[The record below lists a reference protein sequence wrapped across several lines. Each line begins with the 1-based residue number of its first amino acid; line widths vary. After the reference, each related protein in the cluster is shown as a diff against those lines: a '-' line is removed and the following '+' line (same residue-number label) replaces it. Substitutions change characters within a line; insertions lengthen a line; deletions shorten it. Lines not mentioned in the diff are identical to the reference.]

1 MLHLGTG
8 HPKSFSTP
16 ASLGERNHY
25 LPILSLLC
33 HLCDQ
38 PLNNT
43 CIETLNFS
51 STAFHCIFIN
61 KHVTI
66 LTADCQILSWKDF
79 STPSIV
85 HPPAKGYR
93 LVAHTEVNGPPQ
105 QEALLESFSPVSQDA
120 TKHMTEP
127 TGLTWTLLL
136 PQALNNLHPKLPLTA
151 VSHIPVIPV
160 VAPHIWLLNVSVSAH
175 SSASRSTPALGK
187 AFTLLLPL
195 QNLSSYRRAGTGK
208 PGKSYSISPL
218 FPAEDAIAHT

>member
-1 MLHLGTG
+1 MPISTAVPALTLPEKCVELVKAVNSRLLVCTIHSHHYILTLHDTLTSLTSHPHEENHQIAQLVPCQNKQGRMVQFSTNACHKAWASPSISSQAERAQQQCHMLHLGTG

-85 HPPAKGYR
+85 HPPAKGLQTGGTHRSKWTPPARSSPGELQSCVTRCYK
-93 LVAHTEVNGPPQ
+93 AH
-105 QEALLESFSPVSQDA
+105 D
-120 TKHMTEP
+120 
-127 TGLTWTLLL
+127 
-136 PQALNNLHPKLPLTA
+136 
-151 VSHIPVIPV
+151 
-160 VAPHIWLLNVSVSAH
+160 
-175 SSASRSTPALGK
+175 
-187 AFTLLLPL
+187 
-195 QNLSSYRRAGTGK
+195 
-208 PGKSYSISPL
+208 
-218 FPAEDAIAHT
+218 